1 MGGIRDIAG
10 ELGLSPATVSKALNG
25 YAGVRAETREK
36 VFREAERQH
45 YAVLPLSVRRERAI
59 REEKALQS
67 GDFQSEYSDHRPF
80 EQNVSGHMKYDEK
93 IAGQEN
99 SDWIKTGRE
108 ISFQTQT
115 ESDREIYDIALRETS
130 ELILRGFRQISY
142 ETSFEP
148 FAAGVEKACMSGNV
162 IAERIRTS
170 PESILGILHARS
182 ASDDR
187 NLILTIENPA
197 EKG

>member
-45 YAVLPLSVRRERAI
+45 YTVLPLSVRRERSI
-59 REEKALQS
+59 REEQALQS
-67 GDFQSEYSDHRPF
+67 SDYQLESF
-80 EQNVSGHMKYDEK
+80 KCSSLEQDASGRMIYNEKVSD
-93 IAGQEN
+93 QEP
-99 SDWIKTGRE
+99 
-108 ISFQTQT
+108 
-115 ESDREIYDIALRETS
+115 SDRKIYDIALRVTS
-130 ELILRGFRQISY
+130 ELIRQGFRQISY
-142 ETSFEP
+142 ETSFEA

-162 IAERIRTS
+162 IAKRNECRTGS
-170 PESILGILHARS
+170 ALGILYARS

-187 NLILTIENPA
+187 DLVRTIENPA